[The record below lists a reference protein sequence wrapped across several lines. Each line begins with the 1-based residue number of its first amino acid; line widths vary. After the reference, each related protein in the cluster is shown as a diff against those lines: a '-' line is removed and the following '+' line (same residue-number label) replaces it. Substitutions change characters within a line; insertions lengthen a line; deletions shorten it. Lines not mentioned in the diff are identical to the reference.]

1 MTEQHRIIIKE
12 GSKWVVRHSDGVVT
26 KHKTYKE
33 AKEYEHTV
41 LVFDPFV
48 EETAE

>member
-1 MTEQHRIIIKE
+1 MNEQHRIIIKE
-12 GSKWVVRHSDGVVT
+12 GNKWVVRHYDGAIT
-26 KHKTYKE
+26 KHKTFKE

-48 EETAE
+48 GE